1 MLRSGNT
8 RKIVASTRNPASP
21 DDNPSAG
28 PQPLTAH
35 VPHVQV
41 ASATKP
47 RGRSGSVGPPG
58 YPGRPGQMGSRDLA
72 WCGCEPALGPTFDRG
87 PPGRSRQM
95 GPAAES
101 ARPGAF
107 RPMRTRVSD
116 GRGAGACLVWRPLL
130 LTLFEVG
137 RLGNTAP
144 LGWHSSAWARV
155 SAPQER
161 AAEQGVA
168 MPQSSVRLHSRLEA
182 LSCVPSIGG
191 CSNACGLRRTDSRGS
206 ASLAPCVTPCVCHLE
221 MGAHPYRAGMFPMLN
236 RFQVVWGLGEHRPF
250 GL

>member
-1 MLRSGNT
+1 VPRSRGGVLALWDLLAIPDDQERWGRETWLGVVVSLRSVP
-8 RKIVASTRNPASP
+8 RLIAVLPA
-21 DDNPSAG
+21 G
-28 PQPLTAH
+28 
-35 VPHVQV
+35 VV
-41 ASATKP
+41 KW
-47 RGRSGSVGPPG
+47 
-58 YPGRPGQMGSRDLA
+58 GQRQNLRA
-72 WCGCEPALGPTFDRG
+72 PVRFALCAPVC
-87 PPGRSRQM
+87 QI
-95 GPAAES
+95 
-101 ARPGAF
+101 
-107 RPMRTRVSD
+107 

-137 RLGNTAP
+137 RLGSTAP

-191 CSNACGLRRTDSRGS
+191 CSTACGLRRMVSRGS

-236 RFQVVWGLGEHRPF
+236 RFQVVGGLGEHRPF